1 MAKILLRHRY
11 SNKEIFQT
19 RRLVFDPYD
28 YNERNVCLVIGLI
41 GVLIEAVKEQQKQ
54 IEEFKDLVKNLTTPQ

>member
-1 MAKILLRHRY
+1 MRTVERHRY

-19 RRLVFDPYD
+19 RKLVYDPYD

-41 GVLIEAVKEQQKQ
+41 ERKGKTPGVWWRVYR
-54 IEEFKDLVKNLTTPQ
+54 TCS